1 MARKG
6 RGKRSKFERR
16 VPCEQKIIEK
26 TLICITFLLKRRKS
40 SRTSNKR
47 NDGSSRRRK
56 LSFRC
61 GIIRNPGGD
70 DGAVWTVV
78 SEAGE
83 TASTRYQHHHRWT
96 KRLFQDLCRETPSF
110 LTDRQKKVSL
120 AKGPASLQA
129 GEKH

>member
-61 GIIRNPGGD
+61 GIIRNLAATMVPFG
-70 DGAVWTVV
+70 
-78 SEAGE
+78 
-83 TASTRYQHHHRWT
+83 
-96 KRLFQDLCRETPSF
+96 RLFPRPVRPPVPDTNTTTAGRKDSF
-110 LTDRQKKVSL
+110 RTSVERHLL
-120 AKGPASLQA
+120 F
-129 GEKH
+129 